1 MPSRL
6 HAVLIS
12 LALVLAASG
21 CGEKPSKPPTTDG
34 GGSGGSPAD
43 GDGDS
48 KEPEVE
54 YVDRNKSGEI
64 IGQSGLSRHDLD
76 RQIIEQLVAA
86 GSDVS
91 KPHRIEHHFAIPNRS
106 IALKVQEWA
115 KANGYE
121 HSDIIQERSD
131 VSIYYYVD
139 LFVETPLEIE
149 AIAKHSRRMETLA
162 ATMDCEYDGW
172 GCEVVP

>member
-1 MPSRL
+1 MPSRF

-12 LALVLAASG
+12 LTLVLAASG
-21 CGEKPSKPPTTDG
+21 CGEKPPSTDG
-34 GGSGGSPAD
+34 GTD
-43 GDGDS
+43 T

-54 YVDRNKSGEI
+54 YVDRNKSGEV

-91 KPHRIEHHFAIPNRS
+91 KSHRIEHHFAIPNRS
-106 IALKVQEWA
+106 IALKVQAWA
-115 KANGYE
+115 KENGYE
-121 HSDIIQERSD
+121 HSEIIQERTD

-162 ATMDCEYDGW
+162 ATVDCEYDGW
-172 GCEVVP
+172 GCEVVPKEGAE